1 MEGTDFNIMT
11 ATYPK
16 YIANGRVRGANSE
29 VKDEARGFT
38 LTILIQ

>member
-16 YIANGRVRGANSE
+16 YIANERVRGENSE
-29 VKDEARGFT
+29 VKDETRGFA
-38 LTILIQ
+38 LSILIQ